1 MQLIS
6 PDYGVAT
13 EGGVAPF
20 EEVALYPRSQRQAD
34 FPSGA
39 GASNIGRM
47 SPPSSPVPHIVTA
60 VISTTT
66 ATTTTTATATTTAT
80 TRTSVSKD
88 QENRHP
94 PSTETPVRP
103 ECLHR
108 HQTTCHGTNSS
119 LACDCESGE
128 GDAKDPPCAL
138 CRGSQLSN
146 SRKRKFIES
155 AEEES
160 DVLTHCHINI
170 EKYKRLLL
178 TRKRLLS
185 NLAQRN
191 NVPLFYLYGDL
202 LLIPKY
208 KWGSDVGFGGGRRT
222 SLNDTEL
229 TPSFDLGTN
238 LEAYHHHHH
247 HHHPHP
253 RSSTSSLVQV
263 CPDSQ
268 SLEESGLGPT
278 WITDILPLVMQDLN
292 RYGVCVVDN
301 FLGSDKAQP
310 ILQEVEALH
319 VRGLFED
326 GQVVSPNVQDQA
338 RGIIRGD
345 KITWV
350 TGNEPQCANIRRL
363 VSAVDSIIAKANHH
377 QDAGQLAKYSI
388 TWRSRAMVACYPGQ
402 GARYVKHVDNPDGDG
417 RCITAIYYIN
427 KDWTPEGGG
436 VLRIYP
442 EGNSQVAEIEPLFDR
457 MLFFWSDRR
466 NPHEVLPANVTRYAI
481 TLWYYDQKEREE
493 YLSRASA
500 STAST

>member
-1 MQLIS
+1 MTAVSRQGVCSFRVDDHGVYERLNASMNMNPPPGVPVCGLCDTVDNLKMCNRCKAIWYCS
-6 PDYGVAT
+6 VAHQREHYRQHKAFCKERARANQQGVNGVGLGANGRSRIDYARHHVPPNSSSYAMDRH
-13 EGGVAPF
+13 VL
-20 EEVALYPRSQRQAD
+20 EEVMSQA
-34 FPSGA
+34 
-39 GASNIGRM
+39 AS
-47 SPPSSPVPHIVTA
+47 
-60 VISTTT
+60 
-66 ATTTTTATATTTAT
+66 
-80 TRTSVSKD
+80 D
-88 QENRHP
+88 HP
-94 PSTETPVRP
+94 M
-103 ECLHR
+103 HF
-108 HQTTCHGTNSS
+108 Q
-119 LACDCESGE
+119 
-128 GDAKDPPCAL
+128 
-138 CRGSQLSN
+138 
-146 SRKRKFIES
+146 
-155 AEEES
+155 
-160 DVLTHCHINI
+160 
-170 EKYKRLLL
+170 
-178 TRKRLLS
+178 
-185 NLAQRN
+185 
-191 NVPLFYLYGDL
+191 
-202 LLIPKY
+202 
-208 KWGSDVGFGGGRRT
+208 GSDVGFGGGRRT

-229 TPSFDLGTN
+229 LPSSFDLGTN
-238 LEAYHHHHH
+238 LEAYHHHH

-263 CPDSQ
+263 CPDSL
-268 SLEESGLGPT
+268 SLEESGLSPT
-278 WITDILPLVMQDLN
+278 WITDILPSVIQDLN